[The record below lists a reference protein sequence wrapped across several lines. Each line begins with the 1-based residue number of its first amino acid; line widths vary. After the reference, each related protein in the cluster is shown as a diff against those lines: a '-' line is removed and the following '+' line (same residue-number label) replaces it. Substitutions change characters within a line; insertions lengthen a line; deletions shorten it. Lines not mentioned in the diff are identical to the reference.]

1 MLRLDLIAVLGGAVA
16 WVAAAVPFSAAQI
29 IIFQPLPLKQLLE
42 ENGWVSLPLPDKR
55 MGPGSVIKVT
65 KKDSAVIMQWL
76 GDLRRCGITD
86 REFRYVR
93 GKYPATGIGES
104 FGIKASIAAA
114 FITKLEGTAD
124 FEKAGGAIVQ
134 IEASGGDAV
143 DFDALTN
150 WMAKSGAAQRMPQ
163 VCNNFLAQ
171 DDIYLVSEV
180 FRISKASYGLVDK
193 NGAKLTV
200 TGGAFGQAGSRS
212 SGTLSVID
220 DLYFGVRRVKQLVPG
235 LFEPWLGPRTVPEA
249 DSLLRLMEP

>member
-1 MLRLDLIAVLGGAVA
+1 MLRLDLIAALGGAVA

-29 IIFQPLPLKQLLE
+29 ITFQPLPLKQLLE

-55 MGPGSVIKVT
+55 MGPGSIIKVT
-65 KKDSAVIMQWL
+65 KKEGAVIMQWL

-93 GKYPATGIGES
+93 GKYPAIGIGES
-104 FGIKASIAAA
+104 FGIKASIAAG

-124 FEKAGGAIVQ
+124 FEKAGGAIMQ

-150 WMAKSGAAQRMPQ
+150 WLAKSVAAQRMPQ

-171 DDIYLVSEV
+171 EDIYLVSEA

-200 TGGAFGQAGSRS
+200 TGGAFGHAGSRS
-212 SGTLSVID
+212 SGTLSVTD
-220 DLYFGVRRVKQLVPG
+220 DLYFGVRRVKQLAPG
-235 LFEPWLGPRTVPEA
+235 LFEPWLGPRIVPEA
-249 DSLLRLMEP
+249 DSLLRLLEP

>member
-1 MLRLDLIAVLGGAVA
+1 MRRRDFIAALGGAVA
-16 WVAAAVPFSAAQI
+16 WVAAAVSFSAAQVV
-29 IIFQPLPLKQLLE
+29 IFQPMPLKQFLE
-42 ENGWVSLPLPDKR
+42 ESGWVSLPLPDKR

-65 KKDSAVIMQWL
+65 KKDGAVIMQWL

-86 REFRYVR
+86 REFRYMR

-124 FEKAGGAIVQ
+124 FEKAGGAIMQ

-193 NGAKLTV
+193 NGAKLIRSRSLD
-200 TGGAFGQAGSRS
+200 FRCGSRTTAS
-212 SGTLSVID
+212 TSTATAAFPGTGVSGDKVGD
-220 DLYFGVRRVKQLVPG
+220 QFPRKFGPG
-235 LFEPWLGPRTVPEA
+235 
-249 DSLLRLMEP
+249 